1 MAAAITPVAA
11 TTRDPG
17 VDNSLQ
23 GARHIVLEFQ
33 TNDIDNAD
41 TFASGLNNIVAF
53 AYEGDAVGD
62 LAAPTTLGPYTAGSM
77 VFASAANSSG
87 FLHLWIRE

>member
-1 MAAAITPVAA
+1 MAAALTPELA
-11 TTRDPG
+11 TNPPEC
-17 VDNSLQ
+17 DNALR

-41 TFASGLNNIVAF
+41 TFACGLDNIVAF

-62 LAAPTTLGPYTAGSM
+62 AAAPTTLGPYTAGSM
-77 VFASAANSSG
+77 VFGATANSEG

>member
-1 MAAAITPVAA
+1 MAAITPVAA
-11 TTRDPG
+11 TTRDPN
-17 VDNSLQ
+17 VDNLLK

-41 TFASGLNNIVAF
+41 TFASGLNNIIAY

-62 LAAPTTLGPYTAGSM
+62 RAAPSTLGVYTA
-77 VFASAANSSG
+77 
-87 FLHLWIRE
+87 